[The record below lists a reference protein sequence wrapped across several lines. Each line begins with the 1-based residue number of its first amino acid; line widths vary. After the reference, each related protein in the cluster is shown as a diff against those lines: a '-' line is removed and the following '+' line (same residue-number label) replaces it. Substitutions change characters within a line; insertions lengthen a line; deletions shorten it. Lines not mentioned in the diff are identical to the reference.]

1 MKKILYFVLAIITII
16 YIGVLCYANIAVNEP
31 SWMYY
36 VEVYGALAIAL
47 AFSVVNLFGSP
58 LKIVFFIILVLALVV
73 LILTICIPDVIRDL
87 VGIVA

>member
-1 MKKILYFVLAIITII
+1 MKRILYFVLAIITIL
-16 YIGVLCYANIAVNEP
+16 YIGVLCYANIAVDEP

-58 LKIVFFIILVLALVV
+58 LKIAFFILLVLAVV
-73 LILTICIPDVIRDL
+73 LLILTICIPEVIRGL
-87 VGIVA
+87 LGVVA